1 MQVHIDRGGQRF
13 GPYGLDE
20 INTHLASGTLQPTD
34 LAWADGMP
42 GWVPVT
48 QIPGV
53 NVPGAAA
60 PPPPSSPGVPPPA
73 PPAAPVTAVAGNSAG
88 KKKLLIGVG
97 ATVGVCALGAALWFF
112 VFKKDDADSG
122 DGKKAGGDGSG
133 AKQTKT
139 LAEFIKDKRFYVQ
152 VPLPQEMPQGMKP
165 PDFFVQFN
173 GDGTMQMVMVMNGR
187 EVEVPG
193 DRGKYEVDGFKINIT
208 KNSGKKESAVVSK
221 AELSRG
227 DTITVNDGG
236 GERIISILKVEPAKP
251 IQIAGNP
258 FSPGGK
264 GRPGGP
270 PGKRPG
276 GGFQAGSG
284 KSDPFTMILRV
295 MDKNRDGKLSKAE
308 TSHVPQWND
317 LFGRIDR
324 NRDGIVDR
332 LEYTTYLRSVMGQ
345 GRPQGGGKGRPGG
358 LQGRPGGGKQRPG
371 QGSPGLGPG
380 GRPQPR

>member
-1 MQVHIDRGGQRF
+1 MQVHIDRDGQRF

-20 INTHLASGTLQPTD
+20 INTHLASGTLKPTD
-34 LAWADGMP
+34 LAWAEGMP

-53 NVPGAAA
+53 NVPGAAV
-60 PPPPSSPGVPPPA
+60 PPPPSSPGAPPPT
-73 PPAAPVTAVAGNSAG
+73 PSAAPVTAVAGNSAG

-139 LAEFIKDKRFYVQ
+139 LAEFIKDKRIWHGKRVSSKRGTTYNFTQY
-152 VPLPQEMPQGMKP
+152 
-165 PDFFVQFN
+165 N
-173 GDGTMQMVMVMNGR
+173 ADGTFLTGVADEKGNTMLQPLISGIVQR
-187 EVEVPG
+187 YEVEGLTIKEKVTIRGENMEFHLTCPNAEISEG
-193 DRGKYEVDGFKINIT
+193 DKLVRKLREDSRELTIIKVTSGPFKPSINVA
-208 KNSGKKESAVVSK
+208 S
-221 AELSRG
+221 
-227 DTITVNDGG
+227 
-236 GERIISILKVEPAKP
+236 
-251 IQIAGNP
+251 
-258 FSPGGK
+258 K
-264 GRPGGP
+264 GRPSSSGKNPKGGSQ
-270 PGKRPG
+270 G
-276 GGFQAGSG
+276 GSG

-308 TSHVPQWND
+308 TSQVPQWND

-324 NRDGIVDR
+324 NRDGVVDR
-332 LEYTTYLRSVMGQ
+332 LEYTTYLQSVMGQ
-345 GRPQGGGKGRPGG
+345 GRPQGGGKGRPSS
-358 LQGRPGGGKQRPG
+358 GKQRPG
-371 QGSPGLGPG
+371 QGLPNLGSG